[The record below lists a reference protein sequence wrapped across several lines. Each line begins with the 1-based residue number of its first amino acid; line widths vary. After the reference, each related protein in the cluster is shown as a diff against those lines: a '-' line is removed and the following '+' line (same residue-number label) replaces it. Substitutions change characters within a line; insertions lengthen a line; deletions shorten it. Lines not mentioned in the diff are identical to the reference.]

1 MTPFS
6 STNKTANDEWAMRH
20 PPDAPTR
27 RTITMTTIAFIGLG
41 HMGLPMARNLL
52 KAGFNLQVFDLV
64 QRAMDE
70 LAAEGAQAASS
81 ALEAVQGAQVVIS
94 MLPASRHVEGLYLG
108 ADGLLAAFKPGTLV
122 LECSTIAPEV
132 ARSVH
137 AAAHER
143 GIELLDAPVSGGTA
157 GAAAGTLTFMI
168 GGPAATLTKAQ
179 PFFQAMGK
187 NIFHAGPEGAGQVA
201 KVCNNQVLAVQMIA
215 TAEAMAMGVANGLE
229 PAVLAEIM
237 RQSSGGNWTLEK
249 YNPWPGVMEN
259 APASKGYSGGFM
271 AELMAKD
278 LGLAQQAAQ
287 SSGSSTPMGALALQL
302 YRLLLKQGK
311 GKQDFSVVQQ
321 LFVE

>member
-1 MTPFS
+1 M
-6 STNKTANDEWAMRH
+6 NK
-20 PPDAPTR
+20 
-27 RTITMTTIAFIGLG
+27 IAFIGLG
-41 HMGLPMARNLL
+41 HMGLPMAKNLL
-52 KAGFNLQVFDLV
+52 KAGFNLSVFDLLQAAV
-64 QRAMDE
+64 ED
-70 LAAEGAQAASS
+70 LAKDGAQAASS
-81 ALEAVQGAQVVIS
+81 AVDAVQGADVVVS

-108 ADGLLAAFKPGTLV
+108 DNGLLAALKPGSLV
-122 LECSTIAPEV
+122 LECSTIAPES
-132 ARSVH
+132 ARKVH
-137 AAAHER
+137 QAAQAR

-168 GGPAATLTKAQ
+168 GGAASTLEKARTI
-179 PFFQAMGK
+179 FEAMGK
-187 NIFHAGPEGAGQVA
+187 NIFHAGPDGAGQVA

-271 AELMAKD
+271 AELMTKD
-278 LGLAQQAAQ
+278 LGLAQEAAQ
-287 SSGSSTPMGALALQL
+287 ASGSSTPMGALALQL

>member
-1 MTPFS
+1 
-6 STNKTANDEWAMRH
+6 
-20 PPDAPTR
+20 
-27 RTITMTTIAFIGLG
+27 MTTIAFIGLG

-52 KAGFNLQVFDLV
+52 KAGFNLNVFDL
-64 QRAMDE
+64 
-70 LAAEGAQAASS
+70 LQAAVEDLAKDGAIPAGS
-81 ALEAVQGAQVVIS
+81 ALEAVQNADVVVS

-108 ADGLLAAFKPGTLV
+108 DNGLLAALKPGSLV
-122 LECSTIAPEV
+122 LECSTIAPES
-132 ARSVH
+132 ARKVH
-137 AAAHER
+137 QAAHAR

-168 GGPAATLTKAQ
+168 GGAAETLEKARTI
-179 PFFQAMGK
+179 FDAMGK
-187 NIFHAGPEGAGQVA
+187 NIFHAGPAGAGQVA

-278 LGLAQQAAQ
+278 LGLAQEAAQ
-287 SSGSSTPMGALALQL
+287 VTASSTPMGALALQI

-311 GKQDFSVVQQ
+311 GQQDFSVVQQ
-321 LFVE
+321 LFVSE

>member
-1 MTPFS
+1 MYQ
-6 STNKTANDEWAMRH
+6 
-20 PPDAPTR
+20 
-27 RTITMTTIAFIGLG
+27 IAFIGLG

-52 KAGFNLQVFDLV
+52 KAGFALKVFDLV
-64 QRAMDE
+64 QAAMDE
-70 LAAEGAQAASS
+70 LAGEGALPTSS
-81 ALEAVQGAQVVIS
+81 AAEAAAGAQVVVS

-108 ADGLLAAFKPGTLV
+108 ADGLLARLKPGTLV
-122 LECSTIAPEV
+122 LECSTIAPES
-132 ARSVH
+132 ARKVH
-137 AAAHER
+137 QAASAR
-143 GIELLDAPVSGGTA
+143 GIALLDAPVSGGTA

-168 GGPAATLTKAQ
+168 GGEAAALAKAR
-179 PFFQAMGK
+179 PIFEAMGK
-187 NIFHAGPEGAGQVA
+187 NIFHAGPDGAGQVA

-278 LGLAQQAAQ
+278 LGLAQEAAQ
-287 SSGSSTPMGALALQL
+287 HSGSSTPMGALALQL

>member
-1 MTPFS
+1 
-6 STNKTANDEWAMRH
+6 
-20 PPDAPTR
+20 
-27 RTITMTTIAFIGLG
+27 MTTIAFIGLG

-52 KAGFNLQVFDLV
+52 KAGHDLRVFDLV
-64 QRAMDE
+64 PAAMQE
-70 LAAEGAQAASS
+70 LATEGAQATTN
-81 ALEAVQGAQVVIS
+81 ALEAVTGTKVVIS

-108 ADGLLAAFKPGTLV
+108 ADGLLAALQPGTLV
-122 LECSTIAPEV
+122 LECSTIAPEI
-132 ARSVH
+132 ARKVH
-137 AAAHER
+137 QAARER

-168 GGPAATLTKAQ
+168 GGAADVLAKAR
-179 PFFQAMGK
+179 PLFEAMGK
-187 NIFHAGPEGAGQVA
+187 NIFHAGPDGAGQVA

-278 LGLAQQAAQ
+278 LGLAQEAAQ
-287 SSGSSTPMGALALQL
+287 ASGSSTPMGALALQL

>member
-1 MTPFS
+1 
-6 STNKTANDEWAMRH
+6 
-20 PPDAPTR
+20 
-27 RTITMTTIAFIGLG
+27 MTTIAFIGLG

-52 KAGFNLQVFDLV
+52 KAQFSLRVFDLV
-64 QRAMDE
+64 QAAIDE
-70 LAAEGAQAASS
+70 LSAEGAHAAGS
-81 ALEAVQGAQVVIS
+81 ALDAIQGADVVVS

-108 ADGLLAAFKPGTLV
+108 ENGLLATLKPGTLV
-122 LECSTIAPEV
+122 LECSTIAPEA
-132 ARSVH
+132 ARKVH
-137 AAAHER
+137 QAAAAR

-157 GAAAGTLTFMI
+157 GAAAGILTFMI
-168 GGPAATLTKAQ
+168 GGAATTLEKARSI
-179 PFFQAMGK
+179 FEAMGK
-187 NIFHAGPEGAGQVA
+187 NIFHAGPDGAGQVA

-271 AELMAKD
+271 AELMTKD
-278 LGLAQQAAQ
+278 LGLAQEAAQ
-287 SSGSSTPMGALALQL
+287 HSGSSTPMGALALQL